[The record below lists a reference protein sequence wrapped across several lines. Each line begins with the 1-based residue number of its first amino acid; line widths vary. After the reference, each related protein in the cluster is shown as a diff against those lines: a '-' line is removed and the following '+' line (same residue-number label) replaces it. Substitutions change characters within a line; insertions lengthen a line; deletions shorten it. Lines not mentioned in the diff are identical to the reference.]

1 MNRFLK
7 IIFFALLVKP
17 MVLLGLGL
25 NVFFKAKLPKQGP
38 AIVVANHNSHLDTLV
53 LMSLYPLSQIHK
65 IRPVAAADYFLK
77 NKLLAWFSLNII
89 GIIPMQRKHIRDTSV
104 LFSQCHRAL
113 DDGDIL
119 LLFPEGSRG
128 KPEQLS
134 DLKRG
139 VHHLIKSRET
149 LKVVPVMMHGLGKA
163 LPKGEKIFVP
173 FNCDVVVGDAIPF
186 NSDAKCYI
194 DSVSDALTL
203 LLTLCMTRQSVVK
216 DDLE

>member
-7 IIFFALLVKP
+7 ILFFALLVKP

-163 LPKGEKIFVP
+163 LPKGEMIFVP